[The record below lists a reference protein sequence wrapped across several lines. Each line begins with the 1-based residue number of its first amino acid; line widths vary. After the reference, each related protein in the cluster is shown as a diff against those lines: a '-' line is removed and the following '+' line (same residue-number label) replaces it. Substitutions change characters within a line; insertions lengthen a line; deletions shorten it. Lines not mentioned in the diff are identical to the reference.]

1 MGPGHATPYIALRG
15 NYVLHAHNVTNIVV
29 VVNDIQHNHMKQH
42 INPRSHT
49 HCALSHTTHSLITDD
64 SSSTATQQGSIIGFA
79 VVLSFLVISIF
90 VVMLICSC
98 YGLCKCPCKR
108 SIARQPHTPS
118 SSSGSSSR
126 RRRERPM
133 IPLPS
138 PGTGT
143 VKQSTS
149 STFQYGQK
157 LQTTSLADQS
167 IYSKLQFGRSHPL
180 APVAAVVAPI
190 TGSFREDERQLNQ
203 LSPTRFSVPPPTN
216 APNVMHL
223 SQLQSHSY
231 HSDLEQMALGSIN
244 PPSIGRQGGRSYHQ
258 PQPQQQR
265 HELGSNNHHSG
276 ASSSSSRQTP
286 TAPWNTT
293 NSNSAGPPTHNH
305 HQNALPTHFQAKPV
319 DIPPPYPG
327 MGYPYTPCKSPKTP
341 HSTSAA
347 STTATTTAQ
356 PSSLSHSQL
365 HNQRTAMRQ
374 QEQASASGA
383 EGQGAGGMEGESEI
397 LTDIDSITESNS
409 VVSGRGRF
417 KELATSPPSYS
428 TEV

>member
-1 MGPGHATPYIALRG
+1 MAF
-15 NYVLHAHNVTNIVV
+15 
-29 VVNDIQHNHMKQH
+29 QHNHIKQQ

-49 HCALSHTTHSLITDD
+49 HCALSHTTHSLITDG
-64 SSSTATQQGSIIGFA
+64 SSSSTQQGSIIGFA

-108 SIARQPHTPS
+108 SIAREPHTPI
-118 SSSGSSSR
+118 SGSSR

-138 PGTGT
+138 PRTGT
-143 VKQSTS
+143 IKQSTS

-157 LQTTSLADQS
+157 LPTTSLADQP
-167 IYSKLQFGRSHPL
+167 IYSKLQFGRNYPP
-180 APVAAVVAPI
+180 APAAAVVAPT
-190 TGSFREDERQLNQ
+190 TGSFREDERRLNQ

-244 PPSIGRQGGRSYHQ
+244 PPSIGRQGGRTYQ

-265 HELGSNNHHSG
+265 HELSSNNHQPG
-276 ASSSSSRQTP
+276 ASNSRQTP

-293 NSNSAGPPTHNH
+293 NGNSAGPPTHNH
-305 HQNALPTHFQAKPV
+305 HQNTLPPHFQAKPV
-319 DIPPPYPG
+319 DVPPPYPG

-341 HSTSAA
+341 HSTSATS
-347 STTATTTAQ
+347 STTTTQ

-365 HNQRTAMRQ
+365 HNRRTAMRQ
-374 QEQASASGA
+374 QEQASANGA

-397 LTDIDSITESNS
+397 LTDIDSVTEINS
-409 VVSGRGRF
+409 VVSGRERF